1 LWPLEIAKAA
11 FGIANPLYPE
21 QFQPRLMLQQPIAG
35 GVFSST
41 AQPNSQVT
49 VTAMAAK
56 KRIVNQ
62 FSPAAVT
69 NIAAMSTVPIAT
81 FKRSSIQS

>member
-1 LWPLEIAKAA
+1 LEIAKAA
-11 FGIANPLYPE
+11 CGTSNQLGPE
-21 QFQPRLMLQQPIAG
+21 QFQPRWMLQQPTAG

-56 KRIVNQ
+56 KRNVNQ
-62 FSPAAVT
+62 LPPAAVT
-69 NIAAMSTVPIAT
+69 KIAAMSTALIAT